1 MFKNLGTIASL
12 MKQAPQI
19 MGRLK
24 NLSEELREKRAV
36 GSAGA
41 GMVEIEVNGL
51 SEVLRC
57 TIEPSLV
64 ERGDRE
70 LIEELVVAAANQATA
85 KARQLHA
92 EVMKEATGGLELPGL
107 DEAFAQFTGGPGSP
121 PPSP

>member
-1 MFKNLGTIASL
+1 MFKNLGAFASL

-24 NLSEELREKRAV
+24 NLTEELREKRAV
-36 GSAGA
+36 GNAGG

-51 SEVLRC
+51 GEVLRC
-57 TIEPSLV
+57 SIEPSLV

-92 EVMKEATGGLELPGL
+92 DVMKEATGGLNLPGF
-107 DEAFAQFTGGPGSP
+107 DDAFAQWTGGPGGP